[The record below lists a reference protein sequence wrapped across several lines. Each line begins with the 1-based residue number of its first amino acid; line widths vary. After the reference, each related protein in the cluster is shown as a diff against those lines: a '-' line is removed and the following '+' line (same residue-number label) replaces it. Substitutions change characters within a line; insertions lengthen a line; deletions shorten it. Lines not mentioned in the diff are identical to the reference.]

1 MTGSAREQQ
10 MKRDWDINPLPPP
23 EGSDDQGLDP
33 ISAFLLLAF
42 VVVGPLIYFGPQLR
56 MIEAWI
62 VKAFNTV
69 EGWLIPIRDWFLGF
83 WG

>member
-1 MTGSAREQQ
+1 
-10 MKRDWDINPLPPP
+10 MKRHWDINPLPPP
-23 EGSDDQGLDP
+23 EGSDDNGPDP

-56 MIEAWI
+56 TIEASI
-62 VKAFNTV
+62 VKAYSTI
-69 EGWLIPIRDWFLGF
+69 EGRLIPIRDWFLGF

>member
-1 MTGSAREQQ
+1 
-10 MKRDWDINPLPPP
+10 MKRHWDINPLPPP
-23 EGSDDQGLDP
+23 EGSDEKSPDP
-33 ISAFLLLAF
+33 ISAYLMLAF

-56 MIEAWI
+56 TIEASI
-62 VKAFNTV
+62 VKAYSTI